1 MFNLSNLSAITL
13 NPEQKLLY
21 DKIVSQDFSKMLVLG
36 EGGSGKSL
44 TICKSVS
51 QLARDGFFNMVVCAP
66 THLARLNIMNKL
78 DSDVRHLVETCTVAS
93 LLMKFGIDSEDGTV
107 QFTAG
112 KIDKINK
119 YGLVV
124 LDECSMISDS
134 DYRLLMSSKAKIIF
148 SGDYKQL
155 PPVMAKSAEKSMN
168 SHVTTGNLEVIHLV
182 QQMRQQG
189 VIHAAA
195 ERNRDKV
202 WFPDKDETGAGGESI
217 TVHNGR
223 ESLIRTMIE
232 SLKADKRG
240 YNSTYYHRFITY
252 RNRDVRAI
260 GKRIRDEF
268 LGYSFGF
275 DASSFP
281 FIAHELIMMR
291 ENKGN
296 IGYNGELVNI
306 ESVKKDPSYANG
318 SPYPWISYELL
329 VTGSLGTGLIRTIPP
344 CSLSDYEEYMKGL
357 QSKLHKHQIRG
368 EIDEAAR
375 VLKTIKRIRS
385 YWTLTQF
392 PYAVSTHKSQG
403 MTIENVYLD
412 TEAFVSAPNR
422 RALLYVGIS
431 RASDSLHTVKVP
443 ETASLDSK
451 EVNERYRKAR
461 VMFETMTG
469 ESYRAVLRRVGV
481 PTGTVEGKDIA
492 AGYLESLVCDM
503 EQGDE

>member
-1 MFNLSNLSAITL
+1 
-13 NPEQKLLY
+13 
-21 DKIVSQDFSKMLVLG
+21 MLVLG
-36 EGGSGKSL
+36 EGGAGKTFS
-44 TICKSVS
+44 ICKSVS
-51 QLARDGFFNMVVCAP
+51 ELARGGYTSMVVCAP
-66 THLARLNIMNKL
+66 THLARLNIMQKL
-78 DSDVRHLVETCTVAS
+78 DRDVQHLVETCTVAS
-93 LLMKFGIDSEDGTV
+93 LLMKFGIESKDGTV

-112 KIDKINK
+112 KLDKINK

-155 PPVMAKSAEKSMN
+155 PPVMAKSAEKAMT
-168 SHVTTGNLEVIHLV
+168 SHVGTGNLEVVHLV

-202 WFPDKDETGAGGESI
+202 WFPDRDETGVGGESI
-217 TVHNGR
+217 IVHNGR

-232 SLKADKRG
+232 SLKNDVRG
-240 YNSTYYHRFITY
+240 YNATYYHRYITY
-252 RNRDVRAI
+252 RNKDVRAI
-260 GKRIRDEF
+260 GKRIRDEV
-268 LGYSFGF
+268 LGHSFGF

-281 FIAHELIMMR
+281 FVAHELIMMR
-291 ENKGN
+291 ENRGN

-306 ESVKKDPSYANG
+306 ESVKKDPSYSNG
-318 SPYPWISYELL
+318 SPYPWMSYELL

-344 CSLSDYEEYMKGL
+344 CSLNDYDEYMKGL
-357 QSKLHKHQIRG
+357 QSRLHKHHIRN
-368 EIDEAAR
+368 EPDQAES
-375 VLKTIKRIRS
+375 VLKQIKKIRS

-431 RASDSLHTVKVP
+431 RASNSLHTIKVP
-443 ETASLDSK
+443 ESDALDSR

-461 VMFETMTG
+461 AMFETMTG
-469 ESYRAVLRRVGV
+469 ESYRRVLRRIGV
-481 PTGTVEGKDIA
+481 PTGTTQGKDIV
-492 AGYLESLVCDM
+492 AGYLESLVCDL
-503 EQGDE
+503 EQEK